1 MALWG
6 NTNLS
11 AQQPKYATRSGAG
24 GDPTLATTAGA
35 NHGNTIFGVPTA
47 TLGQNRGAHAGW
59 NKITRGTGGVASANV
74 TGAGSGYY
82 TGDTI
87 TVSNG
92 TSNAT
97 LTVTANA
104 TTNITSIA
112 VTSGGAGWPNSS
124 VAVVTF
130 NNEKHL
136 TAVTISGTAVGYS
149 NTDTIHFGNGSV
161 NATATF
167 VTNATGGFV
176 TANVTIVTR
185 GLFPNALANNQL
197 SVTIFA
203 NTGANSAGTGAT
215 ATGGL
220 ANGAGGTATVTIGGR
235 AGRNQYETLV
245 AMGSMA
251 ANTNGGEFNNLP

>member
-11 AQQPKYATRSGAG
+11 NNQPKFATRAGAG
-24 GDPTLATTAGA
+24 GDPTLATTVGA
-35 NHGNTIFGVPTA
+35 NHGNTVFGVPAA
-47 TLGQNRGAHAGW
+47 TLGQNKGAHAGW
-59 NKITRGTGGVASANV
+59 NKIVRGTGGITSVAV

-82 TGDTI
+82 TGDTV

-92 TSNAT
+92 SSNAT
-97 LTVTANA
+97 LTITANA
-104 TTNITSIA
+104 TNNIASIG
-112 VTSGGAGWPNSS
+112 VTAPGAGWVNSS

-136 TAVTISGTAVGYS
+136 TAVTISGTAVGYA
-149 NTDTIHFGNGSV
+149 NTDVIQFGNGSI

-197 SVTIFA
+197 SATIFA
-203 NTGANSAGTGAT
+203 ANGAASAGSGAT
-215 ATGGL
+215 AAGGL
-220 ANGAGGTATVTIGGR
+220 ANGTGGAATVVVGGR
-235 AGRNQYETLV
+235 SGRYQYETLV
-245 AMGSMA
+245 AMSSIA
-251 ANTNGGEFNNLP
+251 ANGNGGEFTNLP